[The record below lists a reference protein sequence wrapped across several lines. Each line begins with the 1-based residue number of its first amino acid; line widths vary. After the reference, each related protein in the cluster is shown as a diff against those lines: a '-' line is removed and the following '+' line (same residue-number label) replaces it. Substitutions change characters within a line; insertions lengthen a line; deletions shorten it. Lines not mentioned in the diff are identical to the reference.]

1 MCYQGEREHA
11 DGTEQRRLHSSYT
24 HAATYILA
32 FAHTPQDQAEDKTGQ
47 KIRLDREDLN
57 PTVQSVLLLLHDL
70 FIFLNPLIGTR
81 APCKLLP
88 WATKV
93 RAHLVEGRPVWTG
106 LDRDVSYDIHAK
118 TPSDT

>member
-1 MCYQGEREHA
+1 MGRNNAVCIPP
-11 DGTEQRRLHSSYT
+11 TLTYT
-24 HAATYILA
+24 ATYVVA
-32 FAHTPQDQAEDKTGQ
+32 FAHTPQDQSEDKTSQ

-70 FIFLNPLIGTR
+70 FIFLNPLIGTQ

-93 RAHLVEGRPVWTG
+93 RAHLAEGRPV
-106 LDRDVSYDIHAK
+106 
-118 TPSDT
+118 